1 MATINSEG
9 SVTYDTSRFD
19 RISEDTLT
27 DDVDLTDGGTYRKL
41 IEDPDAP
48 DDGEGARNEE
58 GTSPSTQS
66 HSSPNGT
73 KKEKESGIL
82 GASFNVINS
91 IVGAGMIGV
100 PAALREAGFV
110 TGVFLLV
117 LVALVTDFTLY
128 ILVATGVSINRLSYQ
143 EAVKKALGVVGLVLV
158 TIAQFFFPF
167 FAMIGYIVIVGDT
180 ITRVISGAFLAFNTD
195 PPSPIG
201 DAWFVKALCVLFIML
216 PICCLRNIAS
226 LEKFSGIAVVLITG
240 LEIAVF
246 YELIVLFCPVRC
258 FDLNIQNSSVSWNQ
272 PSCCVGTEPLNIFAD
287 WVINLEVFS
296 AIGVIAFAYV
306 CHHNI
311 FLIYNSLKNR
321 TMKRFLITI
330 NISVGVSFI
339 FLTCLGALGYLTFIR
354 NTQGD
359 LLNNYCDTDPVAD
372 IARILYA
379 LVIMLT
385 YPIECCVTREVLEIT
400 LSKVP
405 RLWVLRIK
413 NLRVREAVESFLYT
427 PLRGSLVRHFVL
439 TFLLV
444 GGTAVVGIPVEDL
457 ESVLAIS
464 GCLTATPIAF
474 IFPPL
479 VFLVLT
485 KEKGVTWKKVLSFL
499 ILAMGTLV
507 FFIGTGTAIYRAV
520 INSKEE
526 ITMYFCPDRLHRPN
540 IDFCPIPQLRNDTIF
555 STSPLGCDCEGIYRR
570 TLKYND
576 TTFLCS
582 GY

>member
-1 MATINSEG
+1 MADIGEGDGPVVLVSYSDNTNPAGSDHVATINSEG

-296 AIGVIAFAYV
+296 AIGVIAFGR
-306 CHHNI
+306 CPHLFHP
-311 FLIYNSLKNR
+311 S
-321 TMKRFLITI
+321 
-330 NISVGVSFI
+330 
-339 FLTCLGALGYLTFIR
+339 
-354 NTQGD
+354 
-359 LLNNYCDTDPVAD
+359 PV
-372 IARILYA
+372 
-379 LVIMLT
+379 
-385 YPIECCVTREVLEIT
+385 
-400 LSKVP
+400 
-405 RLWVLRIK
+405 
-413 NLRVREAVESFLYT
+413 
-427 PLRGSLVRHFVL
+427 
-439 TFLLV
+439 
-444 GGTAVVGIPVEDL
+444 
-457 ESVLAIS
+457 
-464 GCLTATPIAF
+464 
-474 IFPPL
+474 
-479 VFLVLT
+479 
-485 KEKGVTWKKVLSFL
+485 
-499 ILAMGTLV
+499 
-507 FFIGTGTAIYRAV
+507 
-520 INSKEE
+520 
-526 ITMYFCPDRLHRPN
+526 
-540 IDFCPIPQLRNDTIF
+540 
-555 STSPLGCDCEGIYRR
+555 
-570 TLKYND
+570 
-576 TTFLCS
+576 
-582 GY
+582 